1 MAKKP
6 VKNYKDA
13 VASLLASPVEAKAN
27 KWALYGLAAL
37 LFIALASWGGR
48 EYHLNQQA
56 SSASAA
62 AKLTEAKLETTLDK
76 LTLAEHATLSLAEQ
90 LKVEKSSHNSK
101 RTGRRVV
108 NADGSTVDEWADE
121 DASYQ
126 ETIDQARQQAEE
138 LTRNLIAS
146 RDEVSQL
153 TTMNESLIQELA
165 SSRAEVKRRSHSPIS
180 VAVGAD
186 QKLFPYIGLGY
197 GAEILGVN
205 AAVEANVLVPWAA
218 TMWKTIYLEEDNSP
232 KVSGGIR
239 LTLP

>member
-1 MAKKP
+1 MATKKN
-6 VKNYKDA
+6 KLA
-13 VASLLASPVEAKAN
+13 VLLASPVEAKAN

-90 LKVEKSSHNSK
+90 LKVEKSSHSSK

-138 LTRNLIAS
+138 LTRSLIAS
-146 RDEVSQL
+146 RDEVTQL

-180 VAVGAD
+180 VAVGANND
-186 QKLFPYIGLGY
+186 VDPYAGIGY
-197 GAEILGVN
+197 GFDLMGFGVAAEATV
-205 AAVEANVLVPWAA
+205 VVPGWA
-218 TMWKTIYLEEDNSP
+218 TWKPVTDAPAKYM
-232 KVSGGIR
+232 GGIR

>member
-1 MAKKP
+1 MAKKLKSP
-6 VKNYKDA
+6 VQAYIEKMAN
-13 VASLLASPVEAKAN
+13 SPVEAKAN
-27 KWALYGLAAL
+27 KWALYALAAL
-37 LFIALASWGGR
+37 LLIALASWGGR

-62 AKLTEAKLETTLDK
+62 AKLTEAKLEKVEDK
-76 LTLAEHATLSLAEQ
+76 LTLAEHAALSLAEQ
-90 LKVEKSSHNSK
+90 LKVEKSGHSSK

-121 DASYQ
+121 EAGYQ

-153 TTMNESLIQELA
+153 TTMNESLISEL
-165 SSRAEVKRRSHSPIS
+165 SSSKAELKRRSHSPIS
-180 VAVGAD
+180 IAVGAD

-197 GAEILGVN
+197 GAEVLGFN
-205 AAVEANVLVPWAA
+205 AAVEANVTVPWMA
-218 TMWKTIYLEEDNSP
+218 TVWKTLNLEEDNSP
-232 KVSGGIR
+232 RVAGGIR